1 MQKKVSIIFLKTHQ
15 QNRAFYLY
23 YRGVFFYGEI
33 KCNQGVKNFN
43 EMPVMLSV
51 NQAAE
56 VLGISNV
63 SLYKLIEKDKSFP
76 VVQLGRRKSIPKEQL
91 KEWIDEK
98 SKR

>member
-1 MQKKVSIIFLKTHQ
+1 MKFRLFWVGFGAKFKPSILKQ
-15 QNRAFYLY
+15 DNGIWFS
-23 YRGVFFYGEI
+23 
-33 KCNQGVKNFN
+33 NF
-43 EMPVMLSV
+43 EMPVMLLV

>member
-1 MQKKVSIIFLKTHQ
+1 MTSSLKSGVSRRTKTKNGLQAICERNGGDKV
-15 QNRAFYLY
+15 Y
-23 YRGVFFYGEI
+23 
-33 KCNQGVKNFN
+33 KNFD

-91 KEWIDEK
+91 REWIDKK

>member
-1 MQKKVSIIFLKTHQ
+1 
-15 QNRAFYLY
+15 
-23 YRGVFFYGEI
+23 
-33 KCNQGVKNFN
+33 
-43 EMPVMLSV
+43 MPVMLSV

-76 VVQLGRRKSIPKEQL
+76 VVKLGRRKSIPKEQL
-91 KEWIDEK
+91 KKWIDEK

>member
-1 MQKKVSIIFLKTHQ
+1 MTSSLLNRITRRTKTKNGLQAICEACEQRNGGDKV
-15 QNRAFYLY
+15 Y
-23 YRGVFFYGEI
+23 
-33 KCNQGVKNFN
+33 KNFD

>member
-1 MQKKVSIIFLKTHQ
+1 M
-15 QNRAFYLY
+15 Y
-23 YRGVFFYGEI
+23 
-33 KCNQGVKNFN
+33 KNFD

-63 SLYKLIEKDKSFP
+63 SLYKLIEKDKSFS
-76 VVQLGRRKSIPKEQL
+76 VVQLGRRKTIPKEQL

>member
-1 MQKKVSIIFLKTHQ
+1 M
-15 QNRAFYLY
+15 Y
-23 YRGVFFYGEI
+23 
-33 KCNQGVKNFN
+33 KNSD

-91 KEWIDEK
+91 RNGLMKNLKDNYLACLLYTSDAADE
-98 SKR
+98 